1 MNEKE
6 ILNEIH
12 RFNDGQKIALLL
24 TIIADVSDGNLH
36 DDEWNLIQSN
46 LVKVK
51 DKKDSKNNPNLV
63 KVIDITSSSTKIS
76 NEDIQNNGQEILD
89 ILISSDDF
97 VKVAEWWKN
106 EWYPF
111 FWNEEGGDDTNQMG
125 FFGNEIVPFYRTF
138 FLNQTSLIRR
148 WMHALCVEVFKA
160 EDCGKEQNDIKLG
173 WAQNFPSDIACS
185 MNPIKIKE
193 TIKNEDGSIYEGDT
207 ISGIWHGQGKYI
219 LANGDKY
226 EGDFFEWQLT
236 GKGIFTW
243 ADGDKYE
250 GDFINGNRSGKGSF
264 TWAESK
270 NKYEGDFVDNKRTGK
285 GIFTWAESKNKYEGD
300 FVDSKRTGK
309 GTFTW
314 ADGTKYTGDFVDGE
328 LAGNG
333 KVIYT
338 NGNIYEGDWVDGK
351 RTGKGIFT
359 WSNGD
364 VYEGDFIDGEK
375 SGKGVETLD
384 NGMTYKGSFVDG
396 FRQGQG
402 ILTWSNG
409 DKYEGDFN
417 QSKIT
422 SGTYTWK
429 DKESFEGDCSIINN
443 LSDTQ
448 VFKIK
453 NKPTVSSDY
462 LRDLILITPMSS
474 DVFKAIEQ
482 RKKIGSQI
490 TEIIDVKN
498 MIKDKKL
505 SLEQISEKKFSSNI
519 FKSLMIESEKIIEA
533 CLKNKHLP
541 NEMLSDVFSSEKAS
555 FEQKLSIASNES
567 ITNNTF
573 FDIINDNSSYLS
585 SRLRKAAALNN
596 SCPEDVTK
604 KLLKDEYRWVREA
617 AASHGNIKNND
628 ISKILTN
635 LKKEPKDRYLLNGFL
650 INPNC
655 SQDNITILK
664 KLLEDEKQYPREFNE
679 YKIGFDCNTYPS
691 EQCAGTV
698 HYDNMAD
705 CIIDYE
711 GSWSD
716 YIWDN
721 DWYSFDD
728 IYHSYGMNCPAT
740 HVEYPNHEMAD
751 ITIEPSHDPDEDDF
765 SIYDYDYMVCE
776 TKSYEKGYGWN
787 DWNRYVIELEYELIP
802 EAIEPSFDGG
812 VCNDYSYQ
820 SDNLDGTRE
829 EGYFESTDDYST
841 TGKGT
846 DFDINTDPED
856 IISEMEEN
864 KKDPT
869 NRDEVMEWLQLNYKT
884 E

>member
-1 MNEKE
+1 MNEKK

-51 DKKDSKNNPNLV
+51 DKKDLKNNPNLV

-76 NEDIQNNGQEILD
+76 NEDIKNNGQEILD
-89 ILISSDDF
+89 FLISSDDF

-125 FFGNEIVPFYRTF
+125 FFGNEIVPLYRTF

-173 WAQNFPSDIACS
+173 WAQNFPTDIACS

-250 GDFINGNRSGKGSF
+250 GDFINGNRSGKGIF
-264 TWAESK
+264 TWADGD
-270 NKYEGDFVDNKRTGK
+270 KYEGDFLENKRTGK
-285 GIFTWAESKNKYEGD
+285 GIYTWTS
-300 FVDSKRTGK
+300 GK
-309 GTFTW
+309 
-314 ADGTKYTGDFVDGE
+314 K
-328 LAGNG
+328 
-333 KVIYT
+333 
-338 NGNIYEGDWVDGK
+338 
-351 RTGKGIFT
+351 
-359 WSNGD
+359 
-364 VYEGDFIDGEK
+364 YEGDFIDGK
-375 SGKGVETLD
+375 RSGKGVETLD
-384 NGMTYKGSFVDG
+384 NGMTYQGSFEDG

-402 ILTWSNG
+402 ILTWPNG

-417 QSKIT
+417 KSKIT
-422 SGTYTWK
+422 SGAYTWK
-429 DKESFEGDCSIINN
+429 DKESFVGDCSIINN
-443 LSDTQ
+443 LSNTQ

-462 LRDLILITPMSS
+462 LRDLVLITPMSS
-474 DVFKAIEQ
+474 DIFKAIEQ
-482 RKKIGSQI
+482 RKKLGSQV

-505 SLEQISEKKFSSNI
+505 SLEQVSKKKFSSNV
-519 FKSLMIESEKIIEA
+519 FKSLLIESEKIIEA

-541 NEMLSDVFSSEKAS
+541 NQMLSDVFMSEKAS

-585 SRLRKAAALNN
+585 SRLRKAVALNN

-617 AASHGNIKNND
+617 AASHRNIKNND

-635 LKKEPKDRYLLNGFL
+635 LKKEPKDRYLLNGLL

-655 SQDNITILK
+655 SQDNIVILK

-705 CIIDYE
+705 CIVDYE

-721 DWYSFDD
+721 DWYNFDD
-728 IYHSYGMNCPAT
+728 IYHSYGMNCAAT

-802 EAIEPSFDGG
+802 ESIEPSFDQGI
-812 VCNDYSYQ
+812 CNDYSYQ

-869 NRDEVMEWLQLNYKT
+869 NRDEVMEWLQSNYKT

>member
-1 MNEKE
+1 VSKITKKE
-6 ILNEIH
+6 ILQQIEQ
-12 RFNDGQKIALLL
+12 FGDGEKLSLCLIMV
-24 TIIADVSDGNLH
+24 ADACDGNLT
-36 DDEWNLIQSN
+36 DNEWNFIMDSTTIE
-46 LVKVK
+46 
-51 DKKDSKNNPNLV
+51 DKNQKHDLLSHPLLLRAISISKS
-63 KVIDITSSSTKIS
+63 TTKITKD
-76 NEDIQNNGQEILD
+76 DIQKDGSEILNFIITWD
-89 ILISSDDF
+89 Q
-97 VKVAEWWKN
+97 VPKVADWWRDV
-106 EWYPF
+106 WYPF
-111 FWNEEGGDDTNQMG
+111 FWNEDGAEMN
-125 FFGNEIVPFYRTF
+125 FFMEDIVPLYRKF
-138 FLNQTSLIRR
+138 MLNQHVIIRR
-148 WMHALCVEVFKA
+148 WMHALCGGLFKT
-160 EDCGKEQNDIKLG
+160 EKSDWEQKSA
-173 WAQNFPSDIACS
+173 WATNFPNDIACGK
-185 MNPIKIKE
+185 NPI
-193 TIKNEDGSIYEGDT
+193 TIKKNMTFGEDTYNGDT
-207 ISGIWHGQGKYI
+207 ICDIRHGYGEYTWS
-219 LANGDKY
+219 NGDVY
-226 EGDFFEWQLT
+226 EG
-236 GKGIFTW
+236 
-243 ADGDKYE
+243 A
-250 GDFINGNRSGKGSF
+250 FI
-264 TWAESK
+264 
-270 NKYEGDFVDNKRTGK
+270 DNKLT
-285 GIFTWAESKNKYEGD
+285 
-300 FVDSKRTGK
+300 
-309 GTFTW
+309 
-314 ADGTKYTGDFVDGE
+314 
-328 LAGNG
+328 GNG
-333 KVIYT
+333 KMTYT
-338 NGNIYEGDWVDGK
+338 NGNVYEGDWVDGTRHGNGTLTFASGTK
-351 RTGKGIFT
+351 YAGEFFEDARTGKGIITWSDGDVYEGDVVDGKITGYGKITYSNGNVYEGDWVDFTRHGNGTLTFASGTKYAGEFFEDARTGKGIIT

-364 VYEGDFIDGEK
+364 VYEGDVIDGKK
-375 SGKGVETLD
+375 SGNGVETLD
-384 NGMTYKGSFVDG
+384 NGMIYKGGFVDG
-396 FRQGQG
+396 LRQGQG
-402 ILTWSNG
+402 ILTWPSG

-417 QSKIT
+417 KSKIS

-443 LSDTQ
+443 LSGSQ

-462 LRDLILITPMSS
+462 LLDLIFITPMSS
-474 DVFKAIEQ
+474 DIFKAIEQ
-482 RKKIGSQI
+482 RKKISSQV

-505 SLEQISEKKFSSNI
+505 SLEQVSEKKFSSNV
-519 FKSLMIESEKIIEA
+519 FKSLFIESEKIIEE

-541 NEMLSDVFSSEKAS
+541 NQMLSDVFMSEKAS

-585 SRLRKAAALNN
+585 SRLRKAVALNN

-617 AASHGNIKNND
+617 AASHRNIKNND

-635 LKKEPKDRYLLNGFL
+635 LKKEPKDRYLLNGL
-650 INPNC
+650 SINPNC
-655 SQDNITILK
+655 SQDNIVILK

-698 HYDNMAD
+698 HYENMAD
-705 CIIDYE
+705 CIVDYE

-721 DWYSFDD
+721 DWYNFND
-728 IYHSYGMNCPAT
+728 IYHSYGMNCAAT
-740 HVEYPNHEMAD
+740 HVEYPNYEMAD
-751 ITIEPSHDPDEDDF
+751 ITIEPSHDPDEDDW
-765 SIYDYDYMVCE
+765 SIYDLDYMVCE

-802 EAIEPSFDGG
+802 ESIEPSFDEGI
-812 VCNDYSYQ
+812 CNDYSYQ

-869 NRDEVMEWLQLNYKT
+869 NRDEVMEWLQSNYKT

>member
-1 MNEKE
+1 MNEKK

-51 DKKDSKNNPNLV
+51 DKKDLKNNPNLV

-76 NEDIQNNGQEILD
+76 NEDIKNNGQEILD
-89 ILISSDDF
+89 FLISSDDF

-125 FFGNEIVPFYRTF
+125 FFGNEIVPLYRTF

-173 WAQNFPSDIACS
+173 WAQNFPTDIACS

-250 GDFINGNRSGKGSF
+250 GDFINGNRSGKGIF
-264 TWAESK
+264 NWASGD
-270 NKYEGDFVDNKRTGK
+270 KYEGDFLENKRTGK
-285 GIFTWAESKNKYEGD
+285 GIYTWTS
-300 FVDSKRTGK
+300 GK
-309 GTFTW
+309 
-314 ADGTKYTGDFVDGE
+314 K
-328 LAGNG
+328 
-333 KVIYT
+333 
-338 NGNIYEGDWVDGK
+338 
-351 RTGKGIFT
+351 
-359 WSNGD
+359 
-364 VYEGDFIDGEK
+364 YEGDFIDGK
-375 SGKGVETLD
+375 RSGKGVETLD
-384 NGMTYKGSFVDG
+384 NGMTYQGSFEDG

-402 ILTWSNG
+402 ILTWPNG

-417 QSKIT
+417 KSKIT
-422 SGTYTWK
+422 SGAYTWK
-429 DKESFEGDCSIINN
+429 DKESFVGDCSIINN
-443 LSDTQ
+443 LSNTQ

-462 LRDLILITPMSS
+462 LRDLVLITPMSS
-474 DVFKAIEQ
+474 DIFKAIEQ
-482 RKKIGSQI
+482 RKKLGSQV

-498 MIKDKKL
+498 MIKDKRL
-505 SLEQISEKKFSSNI
+505 SLEQIGEKKFSSNI

-541 NEMLSDVFSSEKAS
+541 NQMLSDVFMSEKAS

-585 SRLRKAAALNN
+585 SRLRKAVALNN

-617 AASHGNIKNND
+617 AASHRNIKNND

-635 LKKEPKDRYLLNGFL
+635 LKKEPKDRYLLNGLL

-655 SQDNITILK
+655 SQDNIVILK

-705 CIIDYE
+705 CIVDYE

-721 DWYSFDD
+721 DWYNFDD
-728 IYHSYGMNCPAT
+728 IYHSYGMNCAAT

-802 EAIEPSFDGG
+802 EDIEPSFEGG
-812 VCNDYSYQ
+812 ICNDYSYQ

-869 NRDEVMEWLQLNYKT
+869 NRDEVMEWLQSNYKT

>member
-1 MNEKE
+1 MNEKK

-51 DKKDSKNNPNLV
+51 DKKDLKNNPNLV

-76 NEDIQNNGQEILD
+76 NEDIKNNGQEILD
-89 ILISSDDF
+89 FLISSDDF

-125 FFGNEIVPFYRTF
+125 FFGNEIVPLYRTF

-173 WAQNFPSDIACS
+173 WAQNFPTDIACS

-250 GDFINGNRSGKGSF
+250 GDFINGNRSGKGIF
-264 TWAESK
+264 NWASGD
-270 NKYEGDFVDNKRTGK
+270 KYEGDFLENKRTGK
-285 GIFTWAESKNKYEGD
+285 GIYTWTS
-300 FVDSKRTGK
+300 GK
-309 GTFTW
+309 
-314 ADGTKYTGDFVDGE
+314 K
-328 LAGNG
+328 
-333 KVIYT
+333 
-338 NGNIYEGDWVDGK
+338 
-351 RTGKGIFT
+351 
-359 WSNGD
+359 
-364 VYEGDFIDGEK
+364 YEGDFIDGKK

-384 NGMTYKGSFVDG
+384 NGMTYQGSFEDG

-402 ILTWSNG
+402 ILTWPNG

-417 QSKIT
+417 KSKIT
-422 SGTYTWK
+422 SGAYTWK
-429 DKESFEGDCSIINN
+429 DKESFVGDCSIINN
-443 LSDTQ
+443 LSNTQ

-462 LRDLILITPMSS
+462 LRDLVLITPMSS
-474 DVFKAIEQ
+474 DIFKAIEQ
-482 RKKIGSQI
+482 RKKLGSQV

-505 SLEQISEKKFSSNI
+505 SLEQVSKKKFSSNV
-519 FKSLMIESEKIIEA
+519 FKSLLIESEKIIEA

-541 NEMLSDVFSSEKAS
+541 NQMLSDVFMSEKAS

-585 SRLRKAAALNN
+585 SRLRKAVALNN

-617 AASHGNIKNND
+617 AASHRNIKNND

-635 LKKEPKDRYLLNGFL
+635 LKKEPKDRYLLNGLL

-655 SQDNITILK
+655 SQDNIVILK

-705 CIIDYE
+705 CIVDYE

-721 DWYSFDD
+721 DWYNFDD
-728 IYHSYGMNCPAT
+728 IYHSYGMNCAAT

-802 EAIEPSFDGG
+802 ESIEPSFDQGI
-812 VCNDYSYQ
+812 CNDYSYQ

-869 NRDEVMEWLQLNYKT
+869 NRDEVMEWLQSNYKT

>member
-1 MNEKE
+1 MKKLIFKEEFRNSAAYADQNQFQREDLRFFIENSEYLPEEIEYIIFDGCYEMSEKDIFDITMLKNLKRIDFNYCGNLKKIDIIKE
-6 ILNEIH
+6 LPNLSHINFYNPQMEDYSIFEHLKNLTHLFIGESDSVKDINSLKNLTNLTHLELQDLYDFNGDIGVLSNFTKLVHLVLNGTLVKSIEPLKNLKNLKVVDVSGSGELSNLDLLKNTHNYKQKILVKYLNESTY
-12 RFNDGQKIALLL
+12 DG
-24 TIIADVSDGNLH
+24 
-36 DDEWNLIQSN
+36 EWNN
-46 LVKVK
+46 
-51 DKKDSKNNPNLV
+51 
-63 KVIDITSSSTKIS
+63 
-76 NEDIQNNGQEILD
+76 
-89 ILISSDDF
+89 
-97 VKVAEWWKN
+97 
-106 EWYPF
+106 
-111 FWNEEGGDDTNQMG
+111 
-125 FFGNEIVPFYRTF
+125 
-138 FLNQTSLIRR
+138 
-148 WMHALCVEVFKA
+148 C
-160 EDCGKEQNDIKLG
+160 
-173 WAQNFPSDIACS
+173 AQNGKGTFTNKNIEYKGDF
-185 MNPIKIKE
+185 KDGVREGKGWQR
-193 TIKNEDGSIYEGDT
+193 TIPFTYDGHYYEEKIYEGDFKGYMYHGKGVFT
-207 ISGIWHGQGKYI
+207 WESGSKYEGDFLENSRTGKGIFTWTDGSRYEGDFLENKRNGKGI
-219 LANGDKY
+219 YTWPNGDKY
-226 EGDFFEWQLT
+226 EGDFLKNKRT
-236 GKGIFTW
+236 GKGIYTKPN
-243 ADGDKYE
+243 GDKYE
-250 GDFINGNRSGKGSF
+250 GDFI
-264 TWAESK
+264 
-270 NKYEGDFVDNKRTGK
+270 
-285 GIFTWAESKNKYEGD
+285 
-300 FVDSKRTGK
+300 
-309 GTFTW
+309 
-314 ADGTKYTGDFVDGE
+314 DGT
-328 LAGNG
+328 
-333 KVIYT
+333 
-338 NGNIYEGDWVDGK
+338 
-351 RTGKGIFT
+351 
-359 WSNGD
+359 
-364 VYEGDFIDGEK
+364 K

-384 NGMTYKGSFVDG
+384 NGMTYKGSFEDG

-402 ILTWSNG
+402 ILTWPNG

-429 DKESFEGDCSIINN
+429 DKESFVGDCSIINN
-443 LSDTQ
+443 LSNTQ

-462 LRDLILITPMSS
+462 LRDLVLITPMSS
-474 DVFKAIEQ
+474 DIFKAIEQ
-482 RKKIGSQI
+482 RKKLGSQV

-498 MIKDKKL
+498 MIKDKRL
-505 SLEQISEKKFSSNI
+505 SLEQIGEEKFSSNI

-541 NEMLSDVFSSEKAS
+541 NEMLSDVFMSEKAS

-635 LKKEPKDRYLLNGFL
+635 LKKEPKDRYLLNGLL

-846 DFDINTDPED
+846 DFDINTDPEY

>member
-1 MNEKE
+1 MNEKK

-51 DKKDSKNNPNLV
+51 DKKDLKNNPNLV

-76 NEDIQNNGQEILD
+76 NEDIKNNGQEILD
-89 ILISSDDF
+89 FLISSDDF

-125 FFGNEIVPFYRTF
+125 FFGNEIVPLYRTF

-173 WAQNFPSDIACS
+173 WAQNFPTDIACS

-250 GDFINGNRSGKGSF
+250 GDFINGNRSGKGIF
-264 TWAESK
+264 NWASGD
-270 NKYEGDFVDNKRTGK
+270 KYEGDFLENKRTGK
-285 GIFTWAESKNKYEGD
+285 GIYTWTS
-300 FVDSKRTGK
+300 GK
-309 GTFTW
+309 
-314 ADGTKYTGDFVDGE
+314 K
-328 LAGNG
+328 
-333 KVIYT
+333 
-338 NGNIYEGDWVDGK
+338 
-351 RTGKGIFT
+351 
-359 WSNGD
+359 
-364 VYEGDFIDGEK
+364 YEGDFIDGK
-375 SGKGVETLD
+375 RSGKGVETLD
-384 NGMTYKGSFVDG
+384 NGMTYQGSFEDG

-402 ILTWSNG
+402 ILTWPNG

-417 QSKIT
+417 KSKIT
-422 SGTYTWK
+422 SGAYTWK
-429 DKESFEGDCSIINN
+429 DKESFVGDCSIINN
-443 LSDTQ
+443 LSNTQ

-462 LRDLILITPMSS
+462 LRDLVLITPMSS
-474 DVFKAIEQ
+474 DIFKAIEQ
-482 RKKIGSQI
+482 RKKLGSQV

-505 SLEQISEKKFSSNI
+505 SLEQVSKKKFSSNV
-519 FKSLMIESEKIIEA
+519 FKSLLIESEKIIEA

-541 NEMLSDVFSSEKAS
+541 NQMLSDVFMSEKAS

-585 SRLRKAAALNN
+585 SRLRKAVALNN

-617 AASHGNIKNND
+617 AASHRNIKNND

-635 LKKEPKDRYLLNGFL
+635 LKKEPKDRYLLNGLL

-655 SQDNITILK
+655 SQDNIVILK

-705 CIIDYE
+705 CIVDYE

-721 DWYSFDD
+721 DWYNFDD
-728 IYHSYGMNCPAT
+728 IYHSYGMNCAAT

-802 EAIEPSFDGG
+802 ESIEPSFDQGI
-812 VCNDYSYQ
+812 CNDYSYQ

-869 NRDEVMEWLQLNYKT
+869 NRDEVIEWLQSNYKT

>member
-1 MNEKE
+1 MNEKK

-51 DKKDSKNNPNLV
+51 DKKDLKNNPNLV

-76 NEDIQNNGQEILD
+76 NEDIKNNGQEILD
-89 ILISSDDF
+89 FLISSDDF

-125 FFGNEIVPFYRTF
+125 FFGNEIVPLYRTF

-173 WAQNFPSDIACS
+173 WAQNFPTDIACS

-250 GDFINGNRSGKGSF
+250 GDFINGNRSGKGIF
-264 TWAESK
+264 NWASGD
-270 NKYEGDFVDNKRTGK
+270 KYEGDFLENKRTGK
-285 GIFTWAESKNKYEGD
+285 GIYTWTS
-300 FVDSKRTGK
+300 GK
-309 GTFTW
+309 
-314 ADGTKYTGDFVDGE
+314 K
-328 LAGNG
+328 
-333 KVIYT
+333 
-338 NGNIYEGDWVDGK
+338 
-351 RTGKGIFT
+351 
-359 WSNGD
+359 
-364 VYEGDFIDGEK
+364 YEGDFIDGK
-375 SGKGVETLD
+375 RSGKGVETLD
-384 NGMTYKGSFVDG
+384 NGMTYQGSFEDG

-402 ILTWSNG
+402 ILTWPNG

-429 DKESFEGDCSIINN
+429 DKESFVGDCSIINN
-443 LSDTQ
+443 LSNTQ

-462 LRDLILITPMSS
+462 LRDLVLITPMSS
-474 DVFKAIEQ
+474 DIFKAIEQ
-482 RKKIGSQI
+482 RKKLGSQV

-505 SLEQISEKKFSSNI
+505 SLEQVSKKKFSSNV
-519 FKSLMIESEKIIEA
+519 FKSLLIESEKIIEA

-541 NEMLSDVFSSEKAS
+541 NQMLSDVFMSEKAS

-585 SRLRKAAALNN
+585 SRLRKAVALNN

-617 AASHGNIKNND
+617 AASHRNIKNND

-635 LKKEPKDRYLLNGFL
+635 LKKEPKDRYLLNGLL

-655 SQDNITILK
+655 SQDNIVILK

-705 CIIDYE
+705 CIVDYE

-721 DWYSFDD
+721 DWYNFDD
-728 IYHSYGMNCPAT
+728 IYHSYGMNCAAT

-802 EAIEPSFDGG
+802 ESIEPSFDQGI
-812 VCNDYSYQ
+812 CNDYSYQ

-869 NRDEVMEWLQLNYKT
+869 NRDEVMEWLQSNYKT

>member
-1 MNEKE
+1 MNEKK

-51 DKKDSKNNPNLV
+51 DKKDLKNNPNLV

-76 NEDIQNNGQEILD
+76 NEDIKNNGQEILD
-89 ILISSDDF
+89 FLISSDDF

-125 FFGNEIVPFYRTF
+125 FFGNEIVPLYRTF

-173 WAQNFPSDIACS
+173 WAQNFPTDIACS

-250 GDFINGNRSGKGSF
+250 GDFINGNRSGKGIF
-264 TWAESK
+264 NWASGD
-270 NKYEGDFVDNKRTGK
+270 KYEGDFLENKRTGK
-285 GIFTWAESKNKYEGD
+285 GIYTWTS
-300 FVDSKRTGK
+300 GK
-309 GTFTW
+309 
-314 ADGTKYTGDFVDGE
+314 K
-328 LAGNG
+328 
-333 KVIYT
+333 
-338 NGNIYEGDWVDGK
+338 
-351 RTGKGIFT
+351 
-359 WSNGD
+359 
-364 VYEGDFIDGEK
+364 YEGDFIDGK
-375 SGKGVETLD
+375 RSGKGVETLD
-384 NGMTYKGSFVDG
+384 NGMTYQGSFEDG

-402 ILTWSNG
+402 ILTWPNG

-417 QSKIT
+417 KSKIT
-422 SGTYTWK
+422 SGAYTWK
-429 DKESFEGDCSIINN
+429 DKESFVGDCSIINN
-443 LSDTQ
+443 LSNTQ

-462 LRDLILITPMSS
+462 LRDLVLITPMSS
-474 DVFKAIEQ
+474 DIFKAIEQ
-482 RKKIGSQI
+482 RKKLGSQV

-505 SLEQISEKKFSSNI
+505 SLEQVSKKKFSSNV
-519 FKSLMIESEKIIEA
+519 FKSLLIESEKIIEA

-541 NEMLSDVFSSEKAS
+541 NQMLSDVFMSEKAS

-585 SRLRKAAALNN
+585 SRLRKAVALNN

-617 AASHGNIKNND
+617 AASHRNIKNND

-635 LKKEPKDRYLLNGFL
+635 LKKEPKDRYLLNGLL

-655 SQDNITILK
+655 SQDNIVILK

-705 CIIDYE
+705 CIVDYE

-721 DWYSFDD
+721 DWYNFDD
-728 IYHSYGMNCPAT
+728 IYHSYGMNCAAT

-802 EAIEPSFDGG
+802 ESIEPFFDEGI
-812 VCNDYSYQ
+812 CNDYSYQ

-869 NRDEVMEWLQLNYKT
+869 NRDEVMEWLQSNYKT

>member
-1 MNEKE
+1 MNEKK

-51 DKKDSKNNPNLV
+51 DKKDLKNNPNLV

-76 NEDIQNNGQEILD
+76 NEDIKNNGQEILD
-89 ILISSDDF
+89 FLISSDDF

-125 FFGNEIVPFYRTF
+125 FFGNEIVPLYRTF

-173 WAQNFPSDIACS
+173 WAQNFPTDIACS

-250 GDFINGNRSGKGSF
+250 GDFINGNRSGKGIF
-264 TWAESK
+264 NWASGD
-270 NKYEGDFVDNKRTGK
+270 KYEGDFLENKRTGK
-285 GIFTWAESKNKYEGD
+285 GIYTWTS
-300 FVDSKRTGK
+300 GK
-309 GTFTW
+309 
-314 ADGTKYTGDFVDGE
+314 K
-328 LAGNG
+328 
-333 KVIYT
+333 
-338 NGNIYEGDWVDGK
+338 
-351 RTGKGIFT
+351 
-359 WSNGD
+359 
-364 VYEGDFIDGEK
+364 YEGDFIDGK
-375 SGKGVETLD
+375 RSGKGVETLD
-384 NGMTYKGSFVDG
+384 NGMTYQGSFEDG

-402 ILTWSNG
+402 ILTWPNG

-417 QSKIT
+417 KSKIT
-422 SGTYTWK
+422 SGAYTWK
-429 DKESFEGDCSIINN
+429 DKESFVGDCSIINN
-443 LSDTQ
+443 LSNTQ

-462 LRDLILITPMSS
+462 LRDLVLITPMSS
-474 DVFKAIEQ
+474 DIFKAIEQ
-482 RKKIGSQI
+482 RKKLGSQV

-505 SLEQISEKKFSSNI
+505 SLEQVSKKKFSSNV
-519 FKSLMIESEKIIEA
+519 FKSLLIESEKIIEA

-541 NEMLSDVFSSEKAS
+541 NQMLSDVFMSEKAS

-585 SRLRKAAALNN
+585 SRLRKAVALNN

-617 AASHGNIKNND
+617 AASHRNIKNND

-635 LKKEPKDRYLLNGFL
+635 LKKEPKDRYLLNGLL

-655 SQDNITILK
+655 SQDNIVILK

-705 CIIDYE
+705 CIVDYE

-721 DWYSFDD
+721 DWYNFDD
-728 IYHSYGMNCPAT
+728 IYHSYGMNCAAT

-751 ITIEPSHDPDEDDF
+751 ITIEPSHDPDEYDF
-765 SIYDYDYMVCE
+765 SIYDLDYMVCE

-802 EAIEPSFDGG
+802 ESIEPSFDQGI
-812 VCNDYSYQ
+812 CNDYSYQ

-869 NRDEVMEWLQLNYKT
+869 NRDEVMEWLQSNYKT

>member
-1 MNEKE
+1 MSEKE
-6 ILNEIH
+6 ILNEIQS
-12 RFNDGQKIALLL
+12 FTDGQKIALLL
-24 TIIADVSDGNLH
+24 TIIADVCDGNLH

-51 DKKDSKNNPNLV
+51 GKEDIKNDPNLI

-76 NEDIQNNGQEILD
+76 KEDIQNNGQEILD

-97 VKVAEWWKN
+97 AKVSEWWKS
-106 EWYPF
+106 EWYSF
-111 FWNEEGGDDTNQMG
+111 FWNEKNGDDTNKMG
-125 FFGNEIVPFYRTF
+125 FFSDEIVPLYRTF

-160 EDCGKEQNDIKLG
+160 EDSGEEQNNVKLG
-173 WAQNFPSDIACS
+173 WAENFPTDIACS
-185 MNPIKIKE
+185 INPIKIKE
-193 TIKNEDGSIYEGDT
+193 TVKSEDGTIYEGDT
-207 ISGIWHGQGKYI
+207 IGGIWHGKGKYT
-219 LANGDKY
+219 LASGDIY
-226 EGDFFEWQLT
+226 EGDFFDWQLT
-236 GKGIFTW
+236 GKGTFYWT
-243 ADGDKYE
+243 DGDKYE
-250 GDFINGNRSGKGSF
+250 GDFING
-264 TWAESK
+264 T
-270 NKYEGDFVDNKRTGK
+270 
-285 GIFTWAESKNKYEGD
+285 
-300 FVDSKRTGK
+300 
-309 GTFTW
+309 
-314 ADGTKYTGDFVDGE
+314 
-328 LAGNG
+328 
-333 KVIYT
+333 
-338 NGNIYEGDWVDGK
+338 

-359 WSNGD
+359 WSAGEKYEGDFLENSRTGKGIFTWKNGNKYEGDFLENKRNGKGIYTWPSGKKYEGDFLENKRTGKGIYTKPNGD
-364 VYEGDFIDGEK
+364 KYEGDFIDGIK

-384 NGMTYKGSFVDG
+384 NGMTYKGSFEDG

-402 ILTWSNG
+402 ILTWPNG

-429 DKESFEGDCSIINN
+429 DKESFVGDCSIINN
-443 LSDTQ
+443 LSNTQ

-462 LRDLILITPMSS
+462 LRDLVLITPMSS
-474 DVFKAIEQ
+474 DIFKAIEQ
-482 RKKIGSQI
+482 RKKLGSQV

-498 MIKDKKL
+498 MIKDKRL
-505 SLEQISEKKFSSNI
+505 SLEQIGEKKFSSNI

-541 NEMLSDVFSSEKAS
+541 NEMLSDVFMSEKAS

-617 AASHGNIKNND
+617 AASHRNIKNND

-635 LKKEPKDRYLLNGFL
+635 LKKEPKDRYLLNGLL

-655 SQDNITILK
+655 SQGNITILK

-705 CIIDYE
+705 CIVDYE

-721 DWYSFDD
+721 DWYDFDD

>member
-1 MNEKE
+1 MNEKK

-51 DKKDSKNNPNLV
+51 DKKDLKNNPNLV

-76 NEDIQNNGQEILD
+76 NEDIKNNGQEILD
-89 ILISSDDF
+89 FLISSDDF

-125 FFGNEIVPFYRTF
+125 FFGNEIVPLYRTF

-173 WAQNFPSDIACS
+173 WAQNFPTDIACS

-250 GDFINGNRSGKGSF
+250 GDFINGNRSGKGIF
-264 TWAESK
+264 NWADGD
-270 NKYEGDFVDNKRTGK
+270 KYEGDFLENKRTGK
-285 GIFTWAESKNKYEGD
+285 GIYTWTS
-300 FVDSKRTGK
+300 GK
-309 GTFTW
+309 
-314 ADGTKYTGDFVDGE
+314 K
-328 LAGNG
+328 
-333 KVIYT
+333 
-338 NGNIYEGDWVDGK
+338 
-351 RTGKGIFT
+351 
-359 WSNGD
+359 
-364 VYEGDFIDGEK
+364 YEGDFIDGK
-375 SGKGVETLD
+375 RSGKGVETLD
-384 NGMTYKGSFVDG
+384 NGMTYQGSFEDG

-402 ILTWSNG
+402 ILTWPNG

-417 QSKIT
+417 KSKIT
-422 SGTYTWK
+422 SGAYTWK
-429 DKESFEGDCSIINN
+429 DKESFVGDCSIINN
-443 LSDTQ
+443 LSNTQ

-462 LRDLILITPMSS
+462 LRDLVLITPMSS
-474 DVFKAIEQ
+474 DIFKAIEQ
-482 RKKIGSQI
+482 RKKLGSQV

-505 SLEQISEKKFSSNI
+505 SLEQVSKKKFSSNV
-519 FKSLMIESEKIIEA
+519 FKSLLIESEKIIEA

-541 NEMLSDVFSSEKAS
+541 NQMLSDVFMSEKAS

-585 SRLRKAAALNN
+585 SRLRKAVALNN

-617 AASHGNIKNND
+617 AASHRNIKNND

-635 LKKEPKDRYLLNGFL
+635 LKKEPKDRYLLNGLL

-655 SQDNITILK
+655 SQDNIVILK

-705 CIIDYE
+705 CIVDYE

-721 DWYSFDD
+721 DWYNFDD
-728 IYHSYGMNCPAT
+728 IYHSYGMNCAAT

-802 EAIEPSFDGG
+802 ESIEPSFDQGI
-812 VCNDYSYQ
+812 CNDYSYQ

-869 NRDEVMEWLQLNYKT
+869 NRDEVMEWLQSNYKT

>member
-1 MNEKE
+1 MNEKK

-51 DKKDSKNNPNLV
+51 DKKDLKNNPNLV

-76 NEDIQNNGQEILD
+76 NEDIKNNGQEILD
-89 ILISSDDF
+89 FLISSDDF

-125 FFGNEIVPFYRTF
+125 FFGNEIVPLYRTF

-173 WAQNFPSDIACS
+173 WAQNFPTDIACS

-250 GDFINGNRSGKGSF
+250 GDFINGNRSGKGIF
-264 TWAESK
+264 NWASGD
-270 NKYEGDFVDNKRTGK
+270 KYEGDFLENKRTGK
-285 GIFTWAESKNKYEGD
+285 GIYTWTS
-300 FVDSKRTGK
+300 GK
-309 GTFTW
+309 
-314 ADGTKYTGDFVDGE
+314 K
-328 LAGNG
+328 
-333 KVIYT
+333 
-338 NGNIYEGDWVDGK
+338 
-351 RTGKGIFT
+351 
-359 WSNGD
+359 
-364 VYEGDFIDGEK
+364 YEGDFIDGK
-375 SGKGVETLD
+375 RSGKGVETLD
-384 NGMTYKGSFVDG
+384 NGMTYQGSFEDG

-402 ILTWSNG
+402 ILTWPNG

-417 QSKIT
+417 KSKIT
-422 SGTYTWK
+422 SGAYTWK
-429 DKESFEGDCSIINN
+429 DKESFVGDCSIINN
-443 LSDTQ
+443 LSNTQ

-462 LRDLILITPMSS
+462 LRDLVLITPMSS
-474 DVFKAIEQ
+474 DIFKAIEQ
-482 RKKIGSQI
+482 RKKLGSQV

-505 SLEQISEKKFSSNI
+505 SLEQVSKKKFSSNV
-519 FKSLMIESEKIIEA
+519 FKSLLIESEKIIEA

-541 NEMLSDVFSSEKAS
+541 NQMLSDVFMSEKAS

-585 SRLRKAAALNN
+585 SRLRKAVALNN

-617 AASHGNIKNND
+617 AASHRNIKNND

-635 LKKEPKDRYLLNGFL
+635 LKKEPKDRYLLNGLL

-655 SQDNITILK
+655 SQDNIVILK

-705 CIIDYE
+705 CIVDYE

-721 DWYSFDD
+721 DWYNFDD
-728 IYHSYGMNCPAT
+728 IYHSYGMNCAAT

-751 ITIEPSHDPDEDDF
+751 ITIEPSHDPDEYDF

-802 EAIEPSFDGG
+802 ESIEPSFDQGI
-812 VCNDYSYQ
+812 CNDYSYQ

-869 NRDEVMEWLQLNYKT
+869 NRDEVMEWLQSNYKT

>member
-1 MNEKE
+1 MNEKK

-51 DKKDSKNNPNLV
+51 DKKDLKNNPNLV

-76 NEDIQNNGQEILD
+76 NEDIKNNGQEILD
-89 ILISSDDF
+89 FLISSDDF

-125 FFGNEIVPFYRTF
+125 FFGNEIVPLYRTF

-173 WAQNFPSDIACS
+173 WAQNFPTDIACS

-250 GDFINGNRSGKGSF
+250 GDFINGNRSGKGIF
-264 TWAESK
+264 NWASGD
-270 NKYEGDFVDNKRTGK
+270 KYEGDFLENKRTGK
-285 GIFTWAESKNKYEGD
+285 GIYTWAS
-300 FVDSKRTGK
+300 GK
-309 GTFTW
+309 
-314 ADGTKYTGDFVDGE
+314 K
-328 LAGNG
+328 
-333 KVIYT
+333 
-338 NGNIYEGDWVDGK
+338 
-351 RTGKGIFT
+351 
-359 WSNGD
+359 
-364 VYEGDFIDGEK
+364 YEGDFIDGK
-375 SGKGVETLD
+375 RSGKGVETLD
-384 NGMTYKGSFVDG
+384 NGMTYQGSFEDG

-402 ILTWSNG
+402 ILTWPNG

-417 QSKIT
+417 KSKIT
-422 SGTYTWK
+422 SGAYTWK
-429 DKESFEGDCSIINN
+429 DKESFVGDCSIINN
-443 LSDTQ
+443 LSNTQ

-462 LRDLILITPMSS
+462 LRDLVLITPMSS
-474 DVFKAIEQ
+474 DIFKAIEQ
-482 RKKIGSQI
+482 RKKLGSQV

-505 SLEQISEKKFSSNI
+505 SLEQVSKKKFSSNV
-519 FKSLMIESEKIIEA
+519 FKSLLIESEKIIEA

-541 NEMLSDVFSSEKAS
+541 NQMLSDVFMSEKAS

-585 SRLRKAAALNN
+585 SRLRKAVALNN

-617 AASHGNIKNND
+617 AASHRNIKNND

-635 LKKEPKDRYLLNGFL
+635 LKKEPKDRYLLNGLL

-655 SQDNITILK
+655 SQDNIVILK

-705 CIIDYE
+705 CIVDYE

-721 DWYSFDD
+721 DWYNFDD
-728 IYHSYGMNCPAT
+728 IYHSYGMNCAAT

-802 EAIEPSFDGG
+802 ESIEPSFDQGI
-812 VCNDYSYQ
+812 CNDYSYQ

-869 NRDEVMEWLQLNYKT
+869 NRDEVMEWLQSNYKT

>member
-1 MNEKE
+1 MNEKK

-51 DKKDSKNNPNLV
+51 DKKDLKNNPNLV

-76 NEDIQNNGQEILD
+76 NEDIKNNGQEILD
-89 ILISSDDF
+89 FLISSDDF

-125 FFGNEIVPFYRTF
+125 FFGNEIVPLYRTF

-173 WAQNFPSDIACS
+173 WAQNFPTDIACS

-250 GDFINGNRSGKGSF
+250 GDFINGNRSGKGIF
-264 TWAESK
+264 NWASGD
-270 NKYEGDFVDNKRTGK
+270 KYEGDFLENKRTGK
-285 GIFTWAESKNKYEGD
+285 GIYTWTS
-300 FVDSKRTGK
+300 GK
-309 GTFTW
+309 
-314 ADGTKYTGDFVDGE
+314 K
-328 LAGNG
+328 
-333 KVIYT
+333 
-338 NGNIYEGDWVDGK
+338 
-351 RTGKGIFT
+351 
-359 WSNGD
+359 
-364 VYEGDFIDGEK
+364 YEGDFIDGK
-375 SGKGVETLD
+375 RSGKGVETLD
-384 NGMTYKGSFVDG
+384 NGMTYQGSFEDG

-402 ILTWSNG
+402 ILTWPNG

-417 QSKIT
+417 KSKIT
-422 SGTYTWK
+422 SGAYTWK
-429 DKESFEGDCSIINN
+429 DKESFVGDCSIINN
-443 LSDTQ
+443 LSNTQ

-462 LRDLILITPMSS
+462 LRDLVLITPMSS
-474 DVFKAIEQ
+474 DIFKAIEQ
-482 RKKIGSQI
+482 RKKLGSQV

-505 SLEQISEKKFSSNI
+505 SLEQVSKKKFSSNV
-519 FKSLMIESEKIIEA
+519 FKSLLIESEKIIEA

-541 NEMLSDVFSSEKAS
+541 NQMLSDVFMSEKAS

-585 SRLRKAAALNN
+585 SRLRKAVALNN

-617 AASHGNIKNND
+617 AASHRNIKNND

-635 LKKEPKDRYLLNGFL
+635 LKKEPKDRYLLNGLL

-655 SQDNITILK
+655 SQDNIVILK

-705 CIIDYE
+705 CIVDYE

-721 DWYSFDD
+721 DWYNFDD
-728 IYHSYGMNCPAT
+728 IYHSYGMNCAAT

-802 EAIEPSFDGG
+802 ESIEPSFDQGI
-812 VCNDYSYQ
+812 CNDYSYQ

-869 NRDEVMEWLQLNYKT
+869 NRDEVMEWLQSNYKT

>member
-1 MNEKE
+1 MNEKK

-51 DKKDSKNNPNLV
+51 DKKDLKNNPNLV

-76 NEDIQNNGQEILD
+76 NEDIKNNGQEILD
-89 ILISSDDF
+89 FLISSDDF

-125 FFGNEIVPFYRTF
+125 FFGNEIVPLYRTF

-173 WAQNFPSDIACS
+173 WAQNFPTDIACS

-250 GDFINGNRSGKGSF
+250 GDFINGNRSGKGIF
-264 TWAESK
+264 NWADGD
-270 NKYEGDFVDNKRTGK
+270 KYEGDFLENKRTGK
-285 GIFTWAESKNKYEGD
+285 GIYTWTS
-300 FVDSKRTGK
+300 GK
-309 GTFTW
+309 
-314 ADGTKYTGDFVDGE
+314 K
-328 LAGNG
+328 
-333 KVIYT
+333 
-338 NGNIYEGDWVDGK
+338 
-351 RTGKGIFT
+351 
-359 WSNGD
+359 
-364 VYEGDFIDGEK
+364 YEGDFIDGKK

-384 NGMTYKGSFVDG
+384 NGMTYQGSFEDG

-402 ILTWSNG
+402 ILTWPNG

-417 QSKIT
+417 KSKIT
-422 SGTYTWK
+422 SGAYTWK
-429 DKESFEGDCSIINN
+429 DKESFVGDCSIINN
-443 LSDTQ
+443 LSNTQ

-462 LRDLILITPMSS
+462 LRDLVLITPMSS
-474 DVFKAIEQ
+474 DIFKAIEQ
-482 RKKIGSQI
+482 RKKLGSQV

-505 SLEQISEKKFSSNI
+505 SLEQVSKKKFSSNV
-519 FKSLMIESEKIIEA
+519 FKSLLIESEKIIEA

-541 NEMLSDVFSSEKAS
+541 NQMLSDVFMSEKAS

-585 SRLRKAAALNN
+585 SRLRKAVALNN

-617 AASHGNIKNND
+617 AASHRNIKNND

-635 LKKEPKDRYLLNGFL
+635 LKKEPKDRYLLNGLL

-655 SQDNITILK
+655 SQDNIVILK

-705 CIIDYE
+705 CIVDYE

-721 DWYSFDD
+721 DWYNFDD
-728 IYHSYGMNCPAT
+728 IYHSYGMNCAAT

-802 EAIEPSFDGG
+802 ESIEPSFDQGI
-812 VCNDYSYQ
+812 CNDYSYQ

-869 NRDEVMEWLQLNYKT
+869 NRDEVMEWLQSNYKT

>member
-1 MNEKE
+1 MNEKK

-51 DKKDSKNNPNLV
+51 DKKDLKNNPNLV

-76 NEDIQNNGQEILD
+76 NEDIKNNGQEILD
-89 ILISSDDF
+89 FLISSDDF

-125 FFGNEIVPFYRTF
+125 FFGNEIVPLYRTF

-173 WAQNFPSDIACS
+173 WAQNFPTDIACS

-250 GDFINGNRSGKGSF
+250 GDFINGNRSGKG
-264 TWAESK
+264 
-270 NKYEGDFVDNKRTGK
+270 
-285 GIFTWAESKNKYEGD
+285 
-300 FVDSKRTGK
+300 
-309 GTFTW
+309 
-314 ADGTKYTGDFVDGE
+314 
-328 LAGNG
+328 
-333 KVIYT
+333 IYT
-338 NGNIYEGDWVDGK
+338 WTSGK
-351 RTGKGIFT
+351 K
-359 WSNGD
+359 
-364 VYEGDFIDGEK
+364 YEGDFIDGK
-375 SGKGVETLD
+375 RSGKGVETLD
-384 NGMTYKGSFVDG
+384 NGMTYQGSFEDG

-402 ILTWSNG
+402 ILTWPNG

-417 QSKIT
+417 KSKIT
-422 SGTYTWK
+422 SGAYTWK
-429 DKESFEGDCSIINN
+429 DKESFVGDCSIINN
-443 LSDTQ
+443 LSNTQ

-462 LRDLILITPMSS
+462 LRDLVLITPMSS
-474 DVFKAIEQ
+474 DIFKAIEQ
-482 RKKIGSQI
+482 RKKLGSQV

-505 SLEQISEKKFSSNI
+505 SLEQVSKKKFSSNV
-519 FKSLMIESEKIIEA
+519 FKSLLIESEKIIEA

-541 NEMLSDVFSSEKAS
+541 NQMLSDVFMSEKAS

-585 SRLRKAAALNN
+585 SRLRKAVALNN

-617 AASHGNIKNND
+617 AASHRNIKNND

-635 LKKEPKDRYLLNGFL
+635 LKKEPKDRYLLNGLL

-655 SQDNITILK
+655 SQDNIVILK

-705 CIIDYE
+705 CIVDYE

-721 DWYSFDD
+721 DWYNFDD
-728 IYHSYGMNCPAT
+728 IYHSYGMNCAAT

-802 EAIEPSFDGG
+802 ESIEPSFDQGI
-812 VCNDYSYQ
+812 CNDYSYQ

-869 NRDEVMEWLQLNYKT
+869 NRDEVMEWLQSNYKT

>member
-1 MNEKE
+1 MNEKK

-51 DKKDSKNNPNLV
+51 DKKDLKNNPNLV

-76 NEDIQNNGQEILD
+76 NEDIKNNGQEILD
-89 ILISSDDF
+89 FLISSDDF

-125 FFGNEIVPFYRTF
+125 FFGNEIVPLYRTF

-173 WAQNFPSDIACS
+173 WAQNFPTDIACS

-193 TIKNEDGSIYEGDT
+193 IIKNEDGSIYEGDT

-250 GDFINGNRSGKGSF
+250 GDFINGNRSGKGIF
-264 TWAESK
+264 NWASGD
-270 NKYEGDFVDNKRTGK
+270 KYEGDFLENKRTGK
-285 GIFTWAESKNKYEGD
+285 GIYTWTS
-300 FVDSKRTGK
+300 GK
-309 GTFTW
+309 
-314 ADGTKYTGDFVDGE
+314 K
-328 LAGNG
+328 
-333 KVIYT
+333 
-338 NGNIYEGDWVDGK
+338 
-351 RTGKGIFT
+351 
-359 WSNGD
+359 
-364 VYEGDFIDGEK
+364 YEGDFIDGK
-375 SGKGVETLD
+375 RSGKGVETLD
-384 NGMTYKGSFVDG
+384 NGMTYQGSFEDG

-402 ILTWSNG
+402 ILTWPNG

-417 QSKIT
+417 KSKIT
-422 SGTYTWK
+422 SGAYTWK
-429 DKESFEGDCSIINN
+429 DKESFVGDCSIINN
-443 LSDTQ
+443 LSNTQ

-462 LRDLILITPMSS
+462 LRDLVLITPMSS
-474 DVFKAIEQ
+474 DIFKAIEQ
-482 RKKIGSQI
+482 RKKLGSQV

-505 SLEQISEKKFSSNI
+505 SLEQVSKKKFSSNV
-519 FKSLMIESEKIIEA
+519 FKSLLIESEKIIEA

-541 NEMLSDVFSSEKAS
+541 NQMLSDVFMSEKAS

-585 SRLRKAAALNN
+585 SRLRKAVALNN

-617 AASHGNIKNND
+617 AASHRNIKNND

-635 LKKEPKDRYLLNGFL
+635 LKKEPKDRYLLNGLL

-655 SQDNITILK
+655 SQDNIVILK

-705 CIIDYE
+705 CIVDYE

-721 DWYSFDD
+721 DWYNFDD
-728 IYHSYGMNCPAT
+728 IYHSYGMNCAAT

-802 EAIEPSFDGG
+802 ESIEPSFDQGI
-812 VCNDYSYQ
+812 CNDYSYQ

-869 NRDEVMEWLQLNYKT
+869 NRDEVMEWLQSNYKT

>member
-1 MNEKE
+1 MNEKK

-51 DKKDSKNNPNLV
+51 DKKDLKNNPNLV

-76 NEDIQNNGQEILD
+76 NEDIKNNGQEILD
-89 ILISSDDF
+89 FLISSDDF

-125 FFGNEIVPFYRTF
+125 FFGNEIVPLYRTF

-173 WAQNFPSDIACS
+173 WAQNFPTDIACS

-250 GDFINGNRSGKGSF
+250 GDFINGNRSGKGIF
-264 TWAESK
+264 NWASGD
-270 NKYEGDFVDNKRTGK
+270 KYEGDFLENKRTGK
-285 GIFTWAESKNKYEGD
+285 GIYTWTS
-300 FVDSKRTGK
+300 GK
-309 GTFTW
+309 
-314 ADGTKYTGDFVDGE
+314 K
-328 LAGNG
+328 
-333 KVIYT
+333 
-338 NGNIYEGDWVDGK
+338 
-351 RTGKGIFT
+351 
-359 WSNGD
+359 
-364 VYEGDFIDGEK
+364 YEGDFIDGK
-375 SGKGVETLD
+375 RSGKGVETLD
-384 NGMTYKGSFVDG
+384 NGMTYQGSFEDG

-402 ILTWSNG
+402 ILTWPNG

-417 QSKIT
+417 KSKIT
-422 SGTYTWK
+422 SGAYTWK
-429 DKESFEGDCSIINN
+429 DKESFVGDCSIINN
-443 LSDTQ
+443 LSNTQ

-462 LRDLILITPMSS
+462 LRDLVLITPMSS
-474 DVFKAIEQ
+474 DIFKAIEQ
-482 RKKIGSQI
+482 RKKLGSQV

-505 SLEQISEKKFSSNI
+505 SLEQVSKKKFSSNV
-519 FKSLMIESEKIIEA
+519 FKSLLIESEKIIEA

-541 NEMLSDVFSSEKAS
+541 NQMLSDVFMSEKAS

-585 SRLRKAAALNN
+585 SRLRKAVALNN

-617 AASHGNIKNND
+617 AASHRNIKNND

-635 LKKEPKDRYLLNGFL
+635 LKKEPKDRYLLNGLL

-655 SQDNITILK
+655 SQDNIVILK

-705 CIIDYE
+705 CIVDYE

-721 DWYSFDD
+721 DWYNFDD
-728 IYHSYGMNCPAT
+728 IYHSYGMNCAAT

-802 EAIEPSFDGG
+802 EDIEPSFEGG
-812 VCNDYSYQ
+812 ICNDYSYQ

-869 NRDEVMEWLQLNYKT
+869 NRDEVMEWLQSNYKT

>member
-1 MNEKE
+1 MNEKK

-51 DKKDSKNNPNLV
+51 DKKDLKNNPNLV

-76 NEDIQNNGQEILD
+76 NEDIKNNGQEILD
-89 ILISSDDF
+89 FLISSDDF

-125 FFGNEIVPFYRTF
+125 FFGNEIVPLYRTF

-173 WAQNFPSDIACS
+173 WAQNFPTDIACS

-250 GDFINGNRSGKGSF
+250 GDFINGNRSGKGIY
-264 TWAESK
+264 TWTSGK
-270 NKYEGDFVDNKRTGK
+270 KYEGDFLENKRTGK
-285 GIFTWAESKNKYEGD
+285 GIYTWTS
-300 FVDSKRTGK
+300 GK
-309 GTFTW
+309 
-314 ADGTKYTGDFVDGE
+314 K
-328 LAGNG
+328 
-333 KVIYT
+333 
-338 NGNIYEGDWVDGK
+338 
-351 RTGKGIFT
+351 
-359 WSNGD
+359 
-364 VYEGDFIDGEK
+364 YEGDFIDGK
-375 SGKGVETLD
+375 RSGKGVETLD
-384 NGMTYKGSFVDG
+384 NGMTYQGSFEDG

-402 ILTWSNG
+402 ILTWPNG

-417 QSKIT
+417 KSKIT
-422 SGTYTWK
+422 SGAYTWK
-429 DKESFEGDCSIINN
+429 DKESFVGDCSIINN
-443 LSDTQ
+443 LSNTQ

-462 LRDLILITPMSS
+462 LRDLVLITPMSS
-474 DVFKAIEQ
+474 DIFKAIEQ
-482 RKKIGSQI
+482 RKKLGSQV

-505 SLEQISEKKFSSNI
+505 SLEQVSKKKFSSNV
-519 FKSLMIESEKIIEA
+519 FKSLLIESEKIIEA

-541 NEMLSDVFSSEKAS
+541 NQMLSDVFMSEKAS

-585 SRLRKAAALNN
+585 SRLRKAVALNN

-617 AASHGNIKNND
+617 AASHRNIKNND

-635 LKKEPKDRYLLNGFL
+635 LKKEPKDRYLLNGLL

-655 SQDNITILK
+655 SQDNIVILK

-705 CIIDYE
+705 CIVDYE

-721 DWYSFDD
+721 DWYNFDD
-728 IYHSYGMNCPAT
+728 IYHSYGMNCAAT

-802 EAIEPSFDGG
+802 ESIEPSFDQGI
-812 VCNDYSYQ
+812 CNDYSYQ

-869 NRDEVMEWLQLNYKT
+869 NRDEVMEWLQSNYKT